1 MANREKNKQRA
12 REDRARQEQEAA
24 AAERRKK
31 RYAYGSGGALIALV
45 VVIVALAV
53 GAGGDDPRISA
64 TGGDPSP
71 AASDATAGHVHGLG
85 VNPADDSLLI
95 ATHTGLFRAAEGQT
109 QVERV
114 SESPQDF
121 MGFTVVGPNRFI
133 GSGHPSIPQMRD
145 EGLPPQLGLIESR
158 DGKTWDNVSLLG
170 EADFHVLRASGRHVY
185 GFDGAG
191 GRFMASTDL
200 GRAWQERD
208 GAPAPFDLAIDPTD
222 PKRVLASTEDGLQ
235 ESRDEGRTW
244 RQVSDQTALLG
255 WASPERL
262 FLLDQDGKVL
272 LSPDGGRTAEVQGRV
287 DGEPVSFMADD
298 SGIYVALADGR
309 VLRST
314 DDGSTF
320 AVRTGL

>member
-1 MANREKNKQRA
+1 MANREKEKHRA
-12 REDRARQEQEAA
+12 REERARQEQAAA

-31 RYAYGSGGALIALV
+31 RYAYGFGGALIALV

-53 GAGGDDPRISA
+53 GAGGDA
-64 TGGDPSP
+64 SP
-71 AASDATAGHVHGLG
+71 AASDPQAGHVHGLG

-95 ATHTGLFRAAEGQT
+95 ATHTGLFRAAKGQA

-114 SESPQDF
+114 SENPQDF

-145 EGLPPQLGLIESR
+145 EGLPPLLGLIESR
-158 DGKTWDNVSLLG
+158 DGGRTWKPVSLLG

-185 GFDGAG
+185 GFDGAE
-191 GRFMASTDL
+191 GRFMASTNL

-208 GAPAPFDLAIDPTD
+208 GAPAPFDLAIDPTN

-309 VLRST
+309 VMRSS
-314 DDGSTF
+314 DDGRTF
-320 AVRTGL
+320 TVRAEL

>member
-1 MANREKNKQRA
+1 MTDRERA
-12 REDRARQEQEAA
+12 EW
-24 AAERRKK
+24 RRK
-31 RYAYGSGGALIALV
+31 RYAYGFGGALIAIV
-45 VVIVALAV
+45 VVIVGLAV
-53 GAGGDDPRISA
+53 GAGGDEPTISTA
-64 TGGDPSP
+64 GGRASP
-71 AASDATAGHVHGLG
+71 ATADAEAGHVHGLG
-85 VNPADDSLLI
+85 VDPADDSLLI
-95 ATHTGLFRAAEGQT
+95 ATHTGLFRAPEGQA

-114 SESPQDF
+114 SESGQDF
-121 MGFTVVGPNRFI
+121 MGFSVVGPNRFV

-170 EADFHVLRASGRHVY
+170 EADFHVLRASGRHIY

-200 GRAWQERD
+200 GRSWQERD
-208 GAPAPFDLAIDPTD
+208 DAPAPYDLAIDPTD
-222 PKRVLASTEDGLQ
+222 PTHVLAGTEDGLQ

-262 FLLDQDGKVL
+262 FLLDQDGQVL
-272 LSPDGGRTAEVQGRV
+272 LSSDGGRTADAQGRV

-309 VLRST
+309 VMRSS

-320 AVRTGL
+320 TVRVEL